1 VFGKIEFY
9 AESPICPP
17 AAIEFEPGP
26 CIVNER
32 KTPAFIAAY
41 RPIPTLFRIR
51 NTIREPPC
59 PEKGFIS
66 DPNDIKVKVV
76 TGVAHVPH
84 KIPASFARA
93 IRFRRERI
101 IGISKPP
108 ERVQLL
114 RITEIVRGP
123 WVVGNYGDG
132 QVGGGTD
139 GRRLC
144 TFALRGGRRK

>member
-1 VFGKIEFY
+1 LFRAVEFY

-17 AAIEFEPGP
+17 AAIEFEPVA
-26 CIVNER
+26 CVVYER
-32 KTPAFIAAY
+32 KPQAFVTAY
-41 RPIPTLFRIR
+41 RPIPTLVRIR

-66 DPNDIKVKVV
+66 DSNDIKVKVV

-93 IRFRRERI
+93 IRFRRKRI

-108 ERVQLL
+108 EGIQLL
-114 RITEIVRGP
+114 RCTKIVRGL